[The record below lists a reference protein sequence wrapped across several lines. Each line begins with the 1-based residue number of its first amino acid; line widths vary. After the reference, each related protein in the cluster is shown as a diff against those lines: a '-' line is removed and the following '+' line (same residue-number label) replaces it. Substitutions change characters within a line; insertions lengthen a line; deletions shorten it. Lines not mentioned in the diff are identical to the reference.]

1 MTTAVLDKE
10 DLRGTLARAMDV
22 EPSAVTDD
30 ADFVRHLKVDSLLAL
45 EIVIVLEKKY
55 GVKLHESEFGQL
67 TCLRGT
73 YDLLSA
79 KLA

>member
-1 MTTAVLDKE
+1 MTTAVLDRE
-10 DLRGTLARAMDV
+10 DLRETLARAMDV

-67 TCLRGT
+67 TSLRGT

-79 KLA
+79 KLS